1 MAWGYPSFLI
11 PNCNTT
17 SCVSKNKF
25 LQFIVFEKN
34 FKKICKKV
42 LTKGIG
48 SVILIKL
55 SHESTVKIHK
65 EN

>member
-1 MAWGYPSFLI
+1 MAYAYPSFLI
-11 PNCNTT
+11 DNTT
-17 SCVSKNKF
+17 SCVLKNKI
-25 LQFIVFEKN
+25 LQFVAVEKK

-42 LTKGIG
+42 LTKGIQ

-55 SHESTVKIHK
+55 SHKTAVKIHK